1 MPEQHETI
9 LLEILTPEK
18 TFLTK
23 EVTLVVVPSEEG
35 DLGVMAHIA
44 PMLCS
49 LRPGVICIFDEKLNA
64 NERYFVASGTAWI
77 NDNKAIL
84 LVPEVFDLKK
94 TDDHTTLEEIKKI
107 EAKGENIDQESK
119 LQLATLRQKHY
130 SLQNIPYA

>member
-18 TFLTK
+18 PFLTK
-23 EVTLVVVPSEEG
+23 EVTLVVVPSQEG
-35 DLGVMAHIA
+35 DIGVMARIA
-44 PMLCS
+44 PILCA
-49 LRPGVICIFDEKLNA
+49 LRPGVVCIFDEKLNA

-77 NDNKAIL
+77 KPDKVIL
-84 LVPEVFDLKK
+84 LVPEVFDLKR

-107 EAKGENIDQESK
+107 EAKGENLDEDSS

-130 SLQNIPYA
+130 SLQNTPYA